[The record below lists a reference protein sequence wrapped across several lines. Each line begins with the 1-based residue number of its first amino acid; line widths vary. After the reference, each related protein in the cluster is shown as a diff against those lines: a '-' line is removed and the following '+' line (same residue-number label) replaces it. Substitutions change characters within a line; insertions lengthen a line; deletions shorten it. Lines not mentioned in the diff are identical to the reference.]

1 MARARISRLRTV
13 ANNHRQHAAA
23 LSADLAKIKRDMA
36 DPSQP
41 ERASDLARL
50 IRERDE
56 ARNAAAASQARALR
70 AEQAVGTMADKFEDL
85 VSRVARA
92 EAALR
97 KAA

>member
-1 MARARISRLRTV
+1 MIATARKAERFQRQRGDVLHAQLARLR
-13 ANNHRQHAAA
+13 
-23 LSADLAKIKRDMA
+23 SDMV

-41 ERASDLARL
+41 ERASDIARL

-56 ARNAAAASQARALR
+56 ARNAAAASQARAVR
-70 AEQAVGTMADKFEDL
+70 AEAATATMADKFEDL